1 VNFAGGGN
9 VRFFDFEP
17 APPARTNRMS
27 FLNLRIRGRLYGGF
41 GALVLFCAAL
51 AGFAVWQLSAIHTE
65 VGALTVQSKNTI
77 RVGEITT
84 ELQGTRRALLRYTFD
99 QDEASFAE
107 AEKRMSKITD
117 LLEEAVKTTISDERR
132 TVYRDAAKEIA
143 ELKTKRLVLGDAM
156 RQMLAGRNLLFS
168 DGDQMAAD
176 VQKFVEAADKTD
188 FTHEANALETKV
200 LLVRVANWRT
210 LATRDAK
217 GLATFKTNFEKAQ
230 QQIAALEKAALPPN
244 LAALLAPVKAS
255 LGKYA
260 EAFDK
265 TGPNL
270 LLGDELYYKA
280 ITPVIVNTI
289 AKMDSAK
296 VSIGQ
301 VFEKTATE
309 TDDRISN
316 TTATQEVVAGAA
328 VLIGLLIAFFIAR
341 GIIGPLS
348 GLTSAMK
355 ELAGG
360 NFGVVL
366 PGLDRKD
373 EVGDMAQAV
382 ETFKVKAEEKA
393 RDEAE
398 AKVEQD
404 LVAARQRKADMIK
417 LADDFEGAVGEIVE
431 TVSSASTEL
440 EASANTLTSSAER
453 AQELTTM
460 VAAASEEAS
469 TNVQSVASAT
479 EEMSSS
485 VNEISR
491 QVQESARMAGEAVD
505 QARKTNDRVS
515 ELSKA
520 AARIGDVVEL
530 INTIAGQTN
539 LLALN
544 ATIEAAR
551 AGEAGRGF
559 AVVASEVKALA
570 EQTAKATGEIGQQIS
585 GIQAATQESVNA
597 IKEISGTIEK
607 LSEISST
614 IAAAVEEQGAATQ
627 EISRNVQQAAQ
638 GTQQVSANITDV
650 QRGASETGSASSQ
663 VLSAAKSLSGDS
675 NRLKLEVGKFLNS
688 VRAA

>member
-1 VNFAGGGN
+1 
-9 VRFFDFEP
+9 
-17 APPARTNRMS
+17 MS
-27 FLNLRIRGRLYGGF
+27 LLNLRIRGRLYGGF
-41 GALVLFCAAL
+41 GTLLLFCAAL
-51 AGFAVWQLSAIHTE
+51 AGFGVWQLSAIRDQ
-65 VGALTVQSKNTI
+65 VAVLTLQSKNTI
-77 RVGEITT
+77 RVGEIATD
-84 ELQGTRRALLRYTFD
+84 LQAIRRGILRYAFD

-107 AEKRMSKITD
+107 SDQRLTRVIGLLDEAER
-117 LLEEAVKTTISDERR
+117 TTKSEERR
-132 TVYRDAAKEIA
+132 AAFSEAGKDIA
-143 ELKTKRLVLGDAM
+143 ELRAKRAALGDAVK
-156 RQMLAGRNLLFS
+156 QMQAGRALLFS
-168 DGDQMAAD
+168 DGDKMAAE
-176 VQKFVEAADKTD
+176 VQKFVDAAAKTP
-188 FTHEANALETKV
+188 FEPAAAALESKV
-200 LLVRVANWRT
+200 LLVRVANWRM

-217 GLATFKTNFEKAQ
+217 GFATFKTNVGKAQ
-230 QQIAALEKAALPPN
+230 QQVAELAKADLPSD
-244 LAALLAPVKAS
+244 LAAQLATVKTGVA
-255 LGKYA
+255 KYA

-270 LLGDELYYKA
+270 VLGDELYYKGV
-280 ITPVIVNTI
+280 TPVINSAI
-289 AKMDSAK
+289 EKMEKAAAA
-296 VSIGQ
+296 IG
-301 VFEKTATE
+301 VAFETTTVE
-309 TDDRISN
+309 TNDRIA
-316 TTATQEVVAGAA
+316 TTITMQEAVAGAA
-328 VLIGLLIAFFIAR
+328 IMLGLLIAFLIAR
-341 GIIGPLS
+341 GIILPLA
-348 GLTSAMK
+348 GLTSGMK

-366 PGLDRKD
+366 PGLERKD

-382 ETFKVKAEEKA
+382 EGFKVKAEEKA

-398 AKVEQD
+398 AKIRQD
-404 LVAARQRKADMIK
+404 EVVVRQRKAEMQK
-417 LADDFEGAVGEIVE
+417 LADSFEAAVGEIVE

-440 EASANTLTSSAER
+440 EASASTLTATAER
-453 AQELTTM
+453 AQEVTTM

-479 EEMSSS
+479 EEMASS

-491 QVQESARMAGEAVD
+491 QVQELARMASEAVD

-570 EQTAKATGEIGQQIS
+570 EQTAKATGEIGQQIT
-585 GIQAATQESVNA
+585 GIQAATQDSVGA
-597 IKEISGTIEK
+597 IKEISGTIER

-638 GTQQVSANITDV
+638 GTQQVSSNITDV

-663 VLSAAKSLSGDS
+663 VLSAAQSLSSDS